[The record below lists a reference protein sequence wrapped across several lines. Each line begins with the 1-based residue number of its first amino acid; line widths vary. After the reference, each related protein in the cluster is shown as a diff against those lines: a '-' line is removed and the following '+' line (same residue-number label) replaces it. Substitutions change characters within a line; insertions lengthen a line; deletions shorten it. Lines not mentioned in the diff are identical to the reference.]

1 MAIIRCSK
9 CGHVAEVTSDSVG
22 ATLSCPR
29 CQNPTMP
36 YDTVFFV
43 RKVLEKYFALQAS
56 PKRVEAEADNQE
68 APETVRQPSLEGI
81 NLYSTDQISSEQQYR
96 PINEWFQAG
105 KIQVRPD
112 HKAVDTMGFFD
123 EVAVEIGKNYGLLK
137 AVLDQIRYAQTKGF
151 TSIHVNLSKRS
162 QKEAEGIAAFCR
174 QLYDYSFVARYFYQK
189 PEKIVR
195 LTLQSSPRIQSFFAG
210 EWMEWLAM
218 MQVLEL
224 CQERRI
230 DLSLARR
237 LSVVFPNEDLH
248 ELDLFFVLN
257 GSTPVCIECKT
268 GEFRQSIDKY
278 VTLRRRLGLEKEQ
291 FVVAVVGLSDEQG
304 RGLSSMYDLT
314 FVGESG
320 LGLHLGRVV

>member
-1 MAIIRCSK
+1 M
-9 CGHVAEVTSDSVG
+9 
-22 ATLSCPR
+22 
-29 CQNPTMP
+29 
-36 YDTVFFV
+36 
-43 RKVLEKYFALQAS
+43 
-56 PKRVEAEADNQE
+56 
-68 APETVRQPSLEGI
+68 
-81 NLYSTDQISSEQQYR
+81 
-96 PINEWFQAG
+96 
-105 KIQVRPD
+105 
-112 HKAVDTMGFFD
+112 
-123 EVAVEIGKNYGLLK
+123 
-137 AVLDQIRYAQTKGF
+137 
-151 TSIHVNLSKRS
+151 
-162 QKEAEGIAAFCR
+162 
-174 QLYDYSFVARYFYQK
+174 ARYFYQK

-291 FVVAVVGLSDEQG
+291 FVVAVVGLSEEQG

-320 LGLHLGRVV
+320 LGPHLGRVV